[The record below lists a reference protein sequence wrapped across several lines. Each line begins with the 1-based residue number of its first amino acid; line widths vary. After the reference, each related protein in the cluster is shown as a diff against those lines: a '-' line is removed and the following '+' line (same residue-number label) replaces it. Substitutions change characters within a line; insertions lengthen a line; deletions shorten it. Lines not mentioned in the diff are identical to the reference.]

1 MFDNLKSELA
11 RANVSSYMLAQAIHK
26 TRQSVYAKMKNES
39 DWTLREM
46 LAIQSYLKDRKPER
60 AELLTL
66 DYLFKE
72 GE

>member
-11 RANVSSYMLAQAIHK
+11 RADVNSYMIAQVIHK
-26 TRQSVYAKMKNES
+26 TRQSVYAKLKNENE
-39 DWTLREM
+39 WNLNEM
-46 LAIQSYLKDRKPER
+46 LEIQSYLKERKPER

>member
-11 RANVSSYMLAQAIHK
+11 RADVNSYMIAQVIHK
-26 TRQSVYAKMKNES
+26 TRQSVYAKLKCES
-39 DWTLREM
+39 EWNLSEM
-46 LAIQSYLKDRKPER
+46 LAIQSYLRDRKPER

-66 DYLFKE
+66 DYLFKQ

>member
-1 MFDNLKSELA
+1 MYDNLKSELA
-11 RANVSSYMLAQAIHK
+11 RSNVNSYMLAHAIHK
-26 TRQSVYAKMKNES
+26 TRQSVYAKMKSKN

-46 LAIQSYLKDRKPER
+46 LEIQSYLKERKPER

-72 GE
+72 E

>member
-1 MFDNLKSELA
+1 MYDNLKSELA
-11 RANVSSYMLAQAIHK
+11 RSNVNSYMLAHAIHK

-39 DWTLREM
+39 NWTLREM
-46 LAIQSYLKDRKPER
+46 LEIQSYLRERKPER

-72 GE
+72 E

>member
-11 RANVSSYMLAQAIHK
+11 RSNVNSYMLAQVIHK
-26 TRQSVYAKMKNES
+26 TRQSVYSKMKNES
-39 DWTLREM
+39 EWNLNEM
-46 LAIQSYLKDRKPER
+46 LEIQLYLKERKPER

>member
-1 MFDNLKSELA
+1 MFDNLKSELT

-26 TRQSVYAKMKNES
+26 TRQSVYSKMRNES
-39 DWTLREM
+39 EWNLNEM

>member
-11 RANVSSYMLAQAIHK
+11 RADVNSYMLAQAIHK
-26 TRQSVYAKMKNES
+26 TRQSVYAKMKCES
-39 DWTLREM
+39 EWTLSEM
-46 LAIQSYLKDRKPER
+46 VEIQSYLKERKPER
-60 AELLTL
+60 SELLTL